1 MLLGLHGCSA
11 LQLLPQSQISRA
23 RKNPWSM
30 VGPSFVYENT
40 CASAHHES
48 SSGTHSIMKGYI
60 IMITTINALVSN
72 LLRRKSG
79 QRLGCLLQT
88 KMNISKESSPQT
100 RSFYRRALPPS
111 CTALSSEEGKA
122 LFESSLAHKGL
133 KSFFQLIE
141 QL

>member
-1 MLLGLHGCSA
+1 LQRVAAAAAISNLKSPERERILGLWSVRPLSMRTRVLLLITNH
-11 LQLLPQSQISRA
+11 LQ
-23 RKNPWSM
+23 
-30 VGPSFVYENT
+30 E
-40 CASAHHES
+40 
-48 SSGTHSIMKGYI
+48 HSIIMKGYT
-60 IMITTINALVSN
+60 IMITTINALFSN

-79 QRLGCLLQT
+79 QRLGCLLET

>member
-1 MLLGLHGCSA
+1 MVAARCSCCRNLKSPERERILGLWSVRPLSMRTRVLLLITNH
-11 LQLLPQSQISRA
+11 LQ
-23 RKNPWSM
+23 
-30 VGPSFVYENT
+30 E
-40 CASAHHES
+40 
-48 SSGTHSIMKGYI
+48 HSIIMKGYT
-60 IMITTINALVSN
+60 IMITTINALFSN

-79 QRLGCLLQT
+79 QRLGCLLET